1 MSKKQDRR
9 IIILFVLIGI
19 MLFSIVGYKAYNDF
33 IKDQSPTKKL
43 ISLDLY
49 GYSLKERDIP
59 LFKTNF
65 KALEKI
71 LNETP
76 INYEEYA
83 KSISKLF
90 IIDVFTLS
98 NKVSGTDIGGLDFI
112 HKDLRE
118 NFKENMGNT
127 LYKNVKNNLDG
138 KRKQTLPEVAS
149 IEVTDVFE
157 TKYTYNKTEYPA
169 YLVSL
174 KWTYTKENNYETSIK
189 LTVIKDKDLLYIV
202 KGE

>member
-1 MSKKQDRR
+1 MNKKQD
-9 IIILFVLIGI
+9 IKVIVLFILMGLL
-19 MLFSIVGYKAYNDF
+19 LFGIVGYKAYNDF
-33 IKDQSPTKKL
+33 FKDKSPTKKL

-49 GYSLKERDIP
+49 GYTLKERDIT
-59 LFKTNF
+59 LYKTNF
-65 KALEKI
+65 KGLEKI
-71 LNETP
+71 LNENP

-98 NKVSGTDIGGLDFI
+98 NKVSSTDIGGLEFV
-112 HKDLRE
+112 HKDLKE
-118 NFKENMGNT
+118 NFKENMGNS
-127 LYKNVKNNLDG
+127 LYRNIKINLDG

-149 IEVTDVFE
+149 IEVSDVFE
-157 TKYTYNKTEYPA
+157 TKYTYKKVEYDA

-174 KWTYTKENNYETSIK
+174 KWTYTKENDYQKKIK
-189 LTVIKDKDLLYIV
+189 LTLIKDNDILYIV